1 MEPHSVYEPK
11 LNILEEAIRKDIQI
25 ICFLNSLMNKI
36 VYDMMEPSPYTKDIN
51 PKDYDIDVLPYY
63 IPNS

>member
-1 MEPHSVYEPK
+1 
-11 LNILEEAIRKDIQI
+11 
-25 ICFLNSLMNKI
+25 MNRI
-36 VYDMMEPSPYTKDIN
+36 VYDMMEPSPYIKDIN